1 MVKKVKNQNDL
12 LRKALEVGEIYA
24 KKRGYK
30 AFGPTDSH
38 KHKIEAI
45 YRLLVNDRLIQPLPE
60 QQENE
65 LNFKNRLVSWI
76 KNQLPDNHPLLK

>member
-1 MVKKVKNQNDL
+1 MGKKVKNQNDL

-30 AFGPTDSH
+30 SFGATDSH

-60 QQENE
+60 DQENE